1 MDVHVRT
8 FLQQLIRWCI
18 VSLSQ
23 LTRQINEQLL
33 GKH

>member
-18 VSLSQ
+18 VSQ
-23 LTRQINEQLL
+23 LTRQINEQLF